1 MKNEITAKR
10 LQQALSS
17 ASMTQQELADK
28 CKINKASI
36 SQYING
42 SHAPSNIS
50 SGKIGEVLDVNPLWL
65 MGYDVPMK
73 AEFSAEMAE
82 TDVALSNMNKRMKE
96 YALKLA
102 DLPIDKQ
109 EHIMQLIDMLSK
121 DK

>member
-102 DLPIDKQ
+102 NLPKEKQ
-109 EHIMQLIDMLSK
+109 EHIMSLIDMLEK
-121 DK
+121 

>member
-17 ASMTQQELADK
+17 ANMTQQELADK

-50 SGKIGEVLDVNPLWL
+50 SGKMGEVLNVNPLWL
-65 MGYDVPMK
+65 MGYDVPTK
-73 AEFSAEMAE
+73 LEFTPEMAE